1 MLPKRERSCF
11 IIGPMRDSNLGEE
24 ARLKRL
30 AREVIRPLLDE
41 IGQRD
46 GVRYRVRSPYDLA
59 GDKIMHDV
67 IYAIDRADIVVADL
81 TDSNA
86 NVFYELGI
94 THSLG
99 RPCISVMEAD
109 RHKIEF
115 DIAAYRHYKL
125 DLDNQKYLE
134 ARQTLR
140 EPLERAHREADWS
153 SFENPVIDFFRAP
166 ITYIS
171 PAYSLAQGYYYNFVR
186 PVVEAMIA
194 LKGSNYLYDIGI
206 GTSATP
212 TPSQMDDAM
221 LLEPDVRRRL
231 KLQIVVPDRIA
242 LAKRNFADRFR
253 GNLPQ
258 ALVEGNGR
266 TYTCFSRVD
275 EDKNRRYL
283 IDVPTT
289 LRTLE
294 DAVGR
299 RMRLPN
305 TSQDAP
311 EWREVEA
318 QEIERFILNLRLFI
332 NQHEANPEFSD
343 RVEIVQYN
351 SLQPTDL
358 LWFHNLMVN

>member
-1 MLPKRERSCF
+1 MPTKERSCF
-11 IIGPMRDSNLGEE
+11 IIGPMRDSHLGDE

-30 AREVIRPLLDE
+30 AREVVRPLLDE
-41 IGQRD
+41 IGRRD
-46 GVRYRVRSPYDLA
+46 GVTYRVRSPYDLA

-67 IYAIDRADIVVADL
+67 IYAIDRADIVIADL

-115 DIAAYRHYKL
+115 DVAAYRHYKI

-140 EPLERAHREADWS
+140 ESLERAHREVDWS

-171 PAYSLAQGYYYNFVR
+171 PAFSLAQGYYFNFVR

-194 LKGSNYLYDIGI
+194 QKGSQYLYDIGI
-206 GTSATP
+206 STVATP
-212 TPSQMDDAM
+212 TPSKMDETR
-221 LLEPDVRRRL
+221 LLEPEVRRRL
-231 KLQIVVPDRIA
+231 KLQVLVPDRIA

-266 TYTCFSRVD
+266 TYTCFTRMD
-275 EDKNRRYL
+275 EDNNRRYL

-294 DAVGR
+294 DAVER

-318 QEIERFILNLRLFI
+318 QEIDRFVLNLRMFI
-332 NQHEANPEFSD
+332 DRHEANPEFAD
-343 RVEIVQYN
+343 RIEVIRYDG
-351 SLQPTDL
+351 SQPAEMV
-358 LWFHNLMVN
+358 WFYNLMMN